1 MGILTKEQ
9 IGKILDETEQL
20 VDSNNFTAFYKYL
33 YKTFEYNKIE
43 SVSEMTDFL
52 LMAGIN
58 PLEYMKEVPIGYLFG
73 NQDII
78 SVDIPAN
85 IEVIKRSAFQNSSI
99 KEVTFEGAVK
109 GIGAYAF
116 EECSELKNIKL
127 PDGIEVIEDGA
138 FALSGLESLEIPAS
152 VKKIGMNVIT
162 GKCIPTYLGTEEQWK
177 SVERPLQGSDA
188 INRKIQIVG

>member
-1 MGILTKEQ
+1 MGVLTKEQ

-33 YKTFEYNKIE
+33 YKTFNYNKVE
-43 SVSEMTDFL
+43 SVSEMSDFL

-58 PLEYMKEVPIGYLFG
+58 PLDFMKEVPIGYLFG
-73 NQDII
+73 NQDITSI
-78 SVDIPAN
+78 DIPAN
-85 IEVIKRSAFQNSSI
+85 IEVIKRSAFQNSSLN
-99 KEVTFEGAVK
+99 ELTFAGPVK

-116 EECSELKNIKL
+116 SGCENLKDVKL

-152 VKKIGMNVIT
+152 VKKIGMNIIT
-162 GKCIPTYLGTEEQWK
+162 GKCIPTYLGTEEQ
-177 SVERPLQGSDA
+177 
-188 INRKIQIVG
+188 